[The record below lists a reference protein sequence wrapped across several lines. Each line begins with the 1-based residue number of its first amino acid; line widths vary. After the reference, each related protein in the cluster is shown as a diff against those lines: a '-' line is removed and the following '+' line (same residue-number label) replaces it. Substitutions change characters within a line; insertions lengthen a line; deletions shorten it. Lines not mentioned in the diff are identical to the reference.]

1 MELSEGRLTGRED
14 GKNRD
19 GDKTVRLLQVE
30 VSSAKD
36 IQTIELVDTFG
47 SESNP
52 PDDSKVFHSGVGNA
66 WQVALSV
73 VDNTALQLEGKK
85 GAKQKYSTNPAGT
98 ERIATITMDN
108 DGAITLTNSSN
119 INIILKSNTKVTVFN
134 EVENLKDI
142 LDSFVTAV
150 QELDT
155 FGSPTNHTV
164 HPASKAVLLDIKTRL
179 DRLME

>member
-36 IQTIELVDTFG
+36 IQTVELVDTFG

-52 PDDSKVFHSGVGNA
+52 PDDSKVFHSGVGSA

-73 VDNTALQLEGKK
+73 VDGTSLQLQDEK
-85 GAKQKYSTNPAGT
+85 GAKQIYSTDQGGGV
-98 ERIATITMDN
+98 RIATITLGN
-108 DGAITLTNSSN
+108 DRTITLTNESDVS
-119 INIILKSNTKVTVFN
+119 IILTPAGKVSIFN
-134 EVENLKDI
+134 EPEDLKKI
-142 LDSFVTAV
+142 LDDLIEAIK
-150 QELDT
+150 QIDT
-155 FGSPTNHTV
+155 FGSPTAHQV
-164 HPASKAVLLDIKTRL
+164 HPASQAVLSSIKARV